1 MSEDLYKIVYCSRNT
16 TETGPEEFWRILA
29 VSRGNNARDSLT
41 GALLFSN
48 GSFAQVLEG
57 PLAALERTFER
68 IQCDP
73 RHAGVTVLQ
82 FGPIESRTFPDW
94 SMAEAAT
101 MSVTADGAAAEALDM
116 LRQLVGREAEW
127 AMAG

>member
-1 MSEDLYKIVYCSRNT
+1 MSEALYRIVYCSRNT
-16 TETGPEEFWRILA
+16 TETGPEEFGRILA
-29 VSRGNNARDSLT
+29 VSRANNARDDVT

-82 FGPIESRTFPDW
+82 FGPIEGRVFADW
-94 SMAEAAT
+94 AMAEAAT
-101 MSVTADGAAAEALDM
+101 LSVQSDGAAGEALDL

>member
-1 MSEDLYKIVYCSRNT
+1 MSEALYRIVYCSRNT

-29 VSRGNNARDSLT
+29 ASRINNARDGVT

-57 PLAALERTFER
+57 PLAVLERTFER

-82 FGPIESRTFPDW
+82 FGPAEGRAFPDW
-94 SMAEAAT
+94 SMAEAA
-101 MSVTADGAAAEALDM
+101 SVSVPADGATAEMLDM